1 MKKTHQQ
8 NLGVFT
14 TPVQYHA
21 LSFNGNDVLLDLEI
35 RLETSLSLHLSL
47 EKYSW
52 SVTINI
58 IKN

>member
-1 MKKTHQQ
+1 
-8 NLGVFT
+8 
-14 TPVQYHA
+14 
-21 LSFNGNDVLLDLEI
+21 LEI

-58 IKN
+58 IKNWRWPLILTNFILKK